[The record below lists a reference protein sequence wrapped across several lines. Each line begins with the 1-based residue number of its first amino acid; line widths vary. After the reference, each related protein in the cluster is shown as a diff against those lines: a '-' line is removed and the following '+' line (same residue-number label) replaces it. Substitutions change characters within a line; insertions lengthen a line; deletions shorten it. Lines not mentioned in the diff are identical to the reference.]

1 MTEQQPDERNNNR
14 VTPHVEGSK
23 SLESNVNMD
32 VSTNIVKGT
41 IATTDTD
48 IDTDIGTDIGTAK
61 DTHAELLIITDSV
74 SGTNAEGGTDISLET
89 YAGMETSKGVSANV
103 SDSSSRVLIVTAV
116 DAEKDAILRGLGG
129 HAADHFDV
137 IAAGVGP
144 ASAAAGTAAA
154 LAFASAAASAHK
166 LAQGS
171 AAPEESDA
179 AQASAASWPGP
190 AGGTGNGSPAYRLVI
205 SAGIGGGFPGRAPV
219 GSLVVADAMVAA
231 DLGSQTPDGFL
242 SVDELGFGS
251 SRVAADAELAA
262 RLRHELQRA
271 GLAVSGGTS
280 VTVSTATGTAETAA
294 ELLRRV
300 PDAAAEGMEGFGVAT
315 AAQQFGLPVLELRG
329 ISNAVGPRDR
339 DAWRI
344 KDALDALQAASSIL
358 REVITS

>member
-1 MTEQQPDERNNNR
+1 MNEHRQDKDQNNKPNASF
-14 VTPHVEGSK
+14 E
-23 SLESNVNMD
+23 N
-32 VSTNIVKGT
+32 
-41 IATTDTD
+41 
-48 IDTDIGTDIGTAK
+48 
-61 DTHAELLIITDSV
+61 
-74 SGTNAEGGTDISLET
+74 SGHHGDLTGEINTSDISPVQE
-89 YAGMETSKGVSANV
+89 N
-103 SDSSSRVLIVTAV
+103 SSQRVLIVTAV
-116 DAEKDAILRGLGG
+116 DAEKDAVLRGLGDT
-129 HAADHFDV
+129 AAERFDV

-144 ASAAAGTAAA
+144 ASAAAGTAAT
-154 LAFASAAASAHK
+154 LAYAVAAASTRA

-171 AAPEESDA
+171 TAPSPSDV
-179 AQASAASWPGP
+179 AQASATSDGPGP
-190 AGGTGNGSPAYRLVI
+190 LAGTGSSPAYMLVI
-205 SAGIGGGFPGRAPV
+205 SAGIGGGFPGRADV

-251 SRVAADAELAA
+251 SIVAADAELAA

-271 GLAVSGGTS
+271 GLAVSGGTA

-315 AAQQFGLPVLELRG
+315 AAQQFGVPALELRA

>member
-1 MTEQQPDERNNNR
+1 MSPVQ
-14 VTPHVEGSK
+14 
-23 SLESNVNMD
+23 
-32 VSTNIVKGT
+32 
-41 IATTDTD
+41 
-48 IDTDIGTDIGTAK
+48 
-61 DTHAELLIITDSV
+61 
-74 SGTNAEGGTDISLET
+74 
-89 YAGMETSKGVSANV
+89 AN
-103 SDSSSRVLIVTAV
+103 SSQRVLIVTAV
-116 DAEKDAILRGLGG
+116 DAEKDAVLRGLGDTG
-129 HAADHFDV
+129 AERFDV

-144 ASAAAGTAAA
+144 ASAAAGTAAT
-154 LAFASAAASAHK
+154 LAYAVAAASTRA

-171 AAPEESDA
+171 TAPSPSDV
-179 AQASAASWPGP
+179 AQASATSSRPGP
-190 AGGTGNGSPAYRLVI
+190 LAGAGYSPAYMLVI
-205 SAGIGGGFPGRAPV
+205 SAGIGGGFPGRADV

-251 SRVAADAELAA
+251 SIVAADAELAA

-271 GLAVSGGTS
+271 GLAVSGGTA

-315 AAQQFGLPVLELRG
+315 AAQQFGVPALELRA

>member
-1 MTEQQPDERNNNR
+1 MNT
-14 VTPHVEGSK
+14 S
-23 SLESNVNMD
+23 
-32 VSTNIVKGT
+32 
-41 IATTDTD
+41 
-48 IDTDIGTDIGTAK
+48 
-61 DTHAELLIITDSV
+61 
-74 SGTNAEGGTDISLET
+74 DISP
-89 YAGMETSKGVSANV
+89 VQAN
-103 SDSSSRVLIVTAV
+103 SSQRVLIVTAV
-116 DAEKDAILRGLGG
+116 DAEKDAVLRGLGDT
-129 HAADHFDV
+129 AAERFDV

-144 ASAAAGTAAA
+144 ASAAAGTAAT
-154 LAFASAAASAHK
+154 LAYAVAAASTMALAHGSTAPSPSDV
-166 LAQGS
+166 AQTS
-171 AAPEESDA
+171 ATS
-179 AQASAASWPGP
+179 SRPGP
-190 AGGTGNGSPAYRLVI
+190 LAGTGSSPAYMLVI
-205 SAGIGGGFPGRAPV
+205 SAGIGGGFPGRADV

-251 SRVAADAELAA
+251 SIVAADAELAA

-271 GLAVSGGTS
+271 GLAVSGGTA

-315 AAQQFGLPVLELRG
+315 AAQQFGVPALELRA

>member
-1 MTEQQPDERNNNR
+1 MNEQKQNDSIERNR
-14 VTPHVEGSK
+14 PETT
-23 SLESNVNMD
+23 SL
-32 VSTNIVKGT
+32 
-41 IATTDTD
+41 
-48 IDTDIGTDIGTAK
+48 
-61 DTHAELLIITDSV
+61 
-74 SGTNAEGGTDISLET
+74 
-89 YAGMETSKGVSANV
+89 
-103 SDSSSRVLIVTAV
+103 SSSFETNSTSTASTQRVLIVTAV
-116 DAEKDAILRGLGG
+116 DAEKEAVLRGLGDQ
-129 HAADHFDV
+129 AARFDV

-154 LAFASAAASAHK
+154 LAFASAAAGTNA

-171 AAPEESDA
+171 AAPSEPDA
-179 AQASAASWPGP
+179 AQASAASSRPGP
-190 AGGTGNGSPAYRLVI
+190 LAGTGLTPAYTLVVG
-205 SAGIGGGFPGRAPV
+205 AGIGGGFPGRADV

-251 SRVAADAELAA
+251 SRVAADAVLAA

-271 GLAVSGGTS
+271 GLAVSGGTA

-315 AAQQFGLPVLELRG
+315 AAQQFGVPALELRA
-329 ISNAVGPRDR
+329 ISNAVGPRNR

-358 REVITS
+358 REVLTS

>member
-1 MTEQQPDERNNNR
+1 MNEHKQDEQQSNKPNA
-14 VTPHVEGSK
+14 
-23 SLESNVNMD
+23 SLEANGHPGEITGEMITSDIRSVQ
-32 VSTNIVKGT
+32 
-41 IATTDTD
+41 TT
-48 IDTDIGTDIGTAK
+48 
-61 DTHAELLIITDSV
+61 
-74 SGTNAEGGTDISLET
+74 
-89 YAGMETSKGVSANV
+89 
-103 SDSSSRVLIVTAV
+103 SSSRVLIVTAV
-116 DAEKDAILRGLGG
+116 DAEKDAILRGLGDT
-129 HAADHFDV
+129 AAERFDV

-144 ASAAAGTAAA
+144 ASAAAGTAAT
-154 LAFASAAASAHK
+154 LAYAVAAASTSALAHGPTAPSPSDV
-166 LAQGS
+166 AQTS
-171 AAPEESDA
+171 ATS
-179 AQASAASWPGP
+179 SKPGP
-190 AGGTGNGSPAYRLVI
+190 LAGAGYSPAYRLVI
-205 SAGIGGGFPGRAPV
+205 SAGIGGGFPGRADV

-251 SRVAADAELAA
+251 SIVAADAELAA

-271 GLAVSGGTS
+271 GLAVSGGTA

-315 AAQQFGLPVLELRG
+315 AAQQFGVPALELRA

>member
-1 MTEQQPDERNNNR
+1 MNEQKKNDSIDRNR
-14 VTPHVEGSK
+14 PET
-23 SLESNVNMD
+23 
-32 VSTNIVKGT
+32 TN
-41 IATTDTD
+41 
-48 IDTDIGTDIGTAK
+48 
-61 DTHAELLIITDSV
+61 L
-74 SGTNAEGGTDISLET
+74 
-89 YAGMETSKGVSANV
+89 
-103 SDSSSRVLIVTAV
+103 SSSFETNSTSTASTQRVLIVTAV
-116 DAEKDAILRGLGG
+116 DAEKEAVLRGLGDQ
-129 HAADHFDV
+129 AAHFDV

-154 LAFASAAASAHK
+154 LAFASAAAGANA

-171 AAPEESDA
+171 AAPSEPDA
-179 AQASAASWPGP
+179 AQASAASSRPGP
-190 AGGTGNGSPAYRLVI
+190 LAGTGLTPAYTLVV
-205 SAGIGGGFPGRAPV
+205 SAGIGGGFPGRADV
-219 GSLVVADAMVAA
+219 GSLVVADVMIAA

-251 SRVAADAELAA
+251 SRVAADAVLAA

-271 GLAVSGGTS
+271 GLAVSGGTA

-315 AAQQFGLPVLELRG
+315 AAQQFGIPALELRA

-358 REVITS
+358 REVLTS

>member
-1 MTEQQPDERNNNR
+1 M
-14 VTPHVEGSK
+14 
-23 SLESNVNMD
+23 
-32 VSTNIVKGT
+32 
-41 IATTDTD
+41 
-48 IDTDIGTDIGTAK
+48 
-61 DTHAELLIITDSV
+61 
-74 SGTNAEGGTDISLET
+74 
-89 YAGMETSKGVSANV
+89 
-103 SDSSSRVLIVTAV
+103 VTAV
-116 DAEKDAILRGLGG
+116 DAEKEAVLRGLGDQ
-129 HAADHFDV
+129 AAHFDV

-154 LAFASAAASAHK
+154 LAFASAAAGANA

-171 AAPEESDA
+171 AAPSEPDA
-179 AQASAASWPGP
+179 AQASAASSRPGP
-190 AGGTGNGSPAYRLVI
+190 LAGTGLTPAYTLVV
-205 SAGIGGGFPGRAPV
+205 SAGIGGGFPGRADV

-251 SRVAADAELAA
+251 SRVAADGVLAA

-271 GLAVSGGTS
+271 GLAVSGGTA

-294 ELLRRV
+294 ELLHRV
-300 PDAAAEGMEGFGVAT
+300 PDSSAEGMEGFGVAT
-315 AAQQFGLPVLELRG
+315 AAQQFGVPALELRA

-358 REVITS
+358 REVLTS

>member
-1 MTEQQPDERNNNR
+1 MNEHIQDKEQNN
-14 VTPHVEGSK
+14 K
-23 SLESNVNMD
+23 SNV
-32 VSTNIVKGT
+32 
-41 IATTDTD
+41 
-48 IDTDIGTDIGTAK
+48 
-61 DTHAELLIITDSV
+61 
-74 SGTNAEGGTDISLET
+74 SLET
-89 YAGMETSKGVSANV
+89 SEQQEELSGATISDTSLVQA
-103 SDSSSRVLIVTAV
+103 SSSQRVLIVTAV
-116 DAEKDAILRGLGG
+116 DAEKDAVLRGLGDTG
-129 HAADHFDV
+129 AERFDV

-144 ASAAAGTAAA
+144 ASAAAGTAAT
-154 LAFASAAASAHK
+154 LAYAVAAASTSA
-166 LAQGS
+166 LAQGATAPSTSDVAQTS
-171 AAPEESDA
+171 ATS
-179 AQASAASWPGP
+179 SRPGP
-190 AGGTGNGSPAYRLVI
+190 LAGAGSSPAYMLVI
-205 SAGIGGGFPGRAPV
+205 SAGIGGGFPGRADV

-242 SVDELGFGS
+242 RVDELGFGS
-251 SRVAADAELAA
+251 SIVAADAELAA

-271 GLAVSGGTS
+271 GLAVSGGTA

-315 AAQQFGLPVLELRG
+315 AAQQFGVPALELRA

>member
-1 MTEQQPDERNNNR
+1 MQFNHPETA
-14 VTPHVEGSK
+14 
-23 SLESNVNMD
+23 SLAS
-32 VSTNIVKGT
+32 SP
-41 IATTDTD
+41 
-48 IDTDIGTDIGTAK
+48 
-61 DTHAELLIITDSV
+61 
-74 SGTNAEGGTDISLET
+74 ET
-89 YAGMETSKGVSANV
+89 YSA
-103 SDSSSRVLIVTAV
+103 SAAEIKRVLIVTAV
-116 DAEKDAILRGLGG
+116 DAEKEAVLRGLGDQ
-129 HAADHFDV
+129 AAHFDV

-154 LAFASAAASAHK
+154 LAFASAAAGPNALS
-166 LAQGS
+166 QGS
-171 AAPEESDA
+171 AAPSETDA
-179 AQASAASWPGP
+179 AQVSAASSRPGSL
-190 AGGTGNGSPAYRLVI
+190 AGTGLTPAYTLVV
-205 SAGIGGGFPGRAPV
+205 STGIGGGFPGRAAV

-251 SRVAADAELAA
+251 SRVAADAALAA

-271 GLAVSGGTS
+271 GLAVSGGTA

-300 PDAAAEGMEGFGVAT
+300 PDAATEGMEGFGVAT
-315 AAQQFGLPVLELRG
+315 AAQQFGVPALELRA

-358 REVITS
+358 REVLTS

>member
-1 MTEQQPDERNNNR
+1 MNTSGISPVQANSQQ
-14 VTPHVEGSK
+14 
-23 SLESNVNMD
+23 
-32 VSTNIVKGT
+32 
-41 IATTDTD
+41 
-48 IDTDIGTDIGTAK
+48 
-61 DTHAELLIITDSV
+61 
-74 SGTNAEGGTDISLET
+74 
-89 YAGMETSKGVSANV
+89 
-103 SDSSSRVLIVTAV
+103 RVLIVTAV
-116 DAEKDAILRGLGG
+116 DAEKDAVLRGLGDT
-129 HAADHFDV
+129 AAEQFDV

-144 ASAAAGTAAA
+144 ASAAAGTSATLAYAVVAAGTRA
-154 LAFASAAASAHK
+154 LAK
-166 LAQGS
+166 GS
-171 AAPEESDA
+171 TTPSSSDV
-179 AQASAASWPGP
+179 AQASATSDGPGP
-190 AGGTGNGSPAYRLVI
+190 LAGTGSSPAYMLVI
-205 SAGIGGGFPGRAPV
+205 SAGIGGGFPGRADV

-251 SRVAADAELAA
+251 SIVAADAELAA

-271 GLAVSGGTS
+271 GLAVSGGTA

-315 AAQQFGLPVLELRG
+315 AAQQFGVPALELRA

>member
-1 MTEQQPDERNNNR
+1 MNEHKQDEKQNN
-14 VTPHVEGSK
+14 K
-23 SLESNVNMD
+23 L
-32 VSTNIVKGT
+32 
-41 IATTDTD
+41 
-48 IDTDIGTDIGTAK
+48 
-61 DTHAELLIITDSV
+61 
-74 SGTNAEGGTDISLET
+74 NASLET
-89 YAGMETSKGVSANV
+89 SGQQGKLTGETTASAISLVQTN
-103 SDSSSRVLIVTAV
+103 SSQRVLIVTAV
-116 DAEKDAILRGLGG
+116 DAEKDAVIRGLGD
-129 HAADHFDV
+129 AAAERFDV

-144 ASAAAGTAAA
+144 ASAAAGTAAT
-154 LAFASAAASAHK
+154 LAYAVAAASTSA
-166 LAQGS
+166 LAQVSTAPGTPDVAQTS
-171 AAPEESDA
+171 ATS
-179 AQASAASWPGP
+179 SRPGP
-190 AGGTGNGSPAYRLVI
+190 LTGAGSSPAYMLVI
-205 SAGIGGGFPGRAPV
+205 SAGIGGGFPGRADV

-251 SRVAADAELAA
+251 SIVAADAELAA

-271 GLAVSGGTS
+271 GLAVSGGTA

-315 AAQQFGLPVLELRG
+315 AAQQFGVPALELRA

>member
-1 MTEQQPDERNNNR
+1 MNEHRQDEDQNIKANASFETSDQQGELS
-14 VTPHVEGSK
+14 G
-23 SLESNVNMD
+23 
-32 VSTNIVKGT
+32 
-41 IATTDTD
+41 ATTTSDT
-48 IDTDIGTDIGTAK
+48 
-61 DTHAELLIITDSV
+61 SPV
-74 SGTNAEGGTDISLET
+74 Q
-89 YAGMETSKGVSANV
+89 ANL
-103 SDSSSRVLIVTAV
+103 SQRVLIVTAV
-116 DAEKDAILRGLGG
+116 DAEKDAVLRGLGDM
-129 HAADHFDV
+129 AAERFDV

-144 ASAAAGTAAA
+144 ASAAAGTAAT
-154 LAFASAAASAHK
+154 LAYAVAAASTRA

-171 AAPEESDA
+171 NAPSPSDV
-179 AQASAASWPGP
+179 AQASATSSRPGP
-190 AGGTGNGSPAYRLVI
+190 LAGTGSSPAYMLVI
-205 SAGIGGGFPGRAPV
+205 SAGIGGGFPGRADV

-251 SRVAADAELAA
+251 SIVAADAELAA
-262 RLRHELQRA
+262 RLRHELQRS
-271 GLAVSGGTS
+271 GLAVSGGTA

-315 AAQQFGLPVLELRG
+315 AAQQFGVPALELRA

-339 DAWRI
+339 NAWRI

>member
-1 MTEQQPDERNNNR
+1 M
-14 VTPHVEGSK
+14 
-23 SLESNVNMD
+23 
-32 VSTNIVKGT
+32 
-41 IATTDTD
+41 
-48 IDTDIGTDIGTAK
+48 
-61 DTHAELLIITDSV
+61 
-74 SGTNAEGGTDISLET
+74 
-89 YAGMETSKGVSANV
+89 
-103 SDSSSRVLIVTAV
+103 VTAV
-116 DAEKDAILRGLGG
+116 DAEKEAVLRGLGDQ
-129 HAADHFDV
+129 AAHFDV

-154 LAFASAAASAHK
+154 LAFASAAAGAIA

-171 AAPEESDA
+171 AAPSEPDA
-179 AQASAASWPGP
+179 AQASAASSRPGP
-190 AGGTGNGSPAYRLVI
+190 LAGTGLTPAYTLVV
-205 SAGIGGGFPGRAPV
+205 SAGIGGGFPGRADV

-251 SRVAADAELAA
+251 SRVAADAVLAA

-271 GLAVSGGTS
+271 GLAVSGGTA

-294 ELLRRV
+294 ELRRRV
-300 PDAAAEGMEGFGVAT
+300 PDATAEGMEGFGVAT
-315 AAQQFGLPVLELRG
+315 AAQQFGVPALELRA

-358 REVITS
+358 REVLTS

>member
-1 MTEQQPDERNNNR
+1 MSPVQ
-14 VTPHVEGSK
+14 
-23 SLESNVNMD
+23 
-32 VSTNIVKGT
+32 
-41 IATTDTD
+41 
-48 IDTDIGTDIGTAK
+48 
-61 DTHAELLIITDSV
+61 
-74 SGTNAEGGTDISLET
+74 
-89 YAGMETSKGVSANV
+89 AN
-103 SDSSSRVLIVTAV
+103 SSQRVLIVTAV
-116 DAEKDAILRGLGG
+116 DAEKDAVLRGLGDT
-129 HAADHFDV
+129 AAERFDV

-144 ASAAAGTAAA
+144 ASAAAGTAAT
-154 LAFASAAASAHK
+154 LAYAVAAASTRA

-171 AAPEESDA
+171 TAPSPSDV
-179 AQASAASWPGP
+179 AQASATSSRPGP
-190 AGGTGNGSPAYRLVI
+190 LAGAGSSPAYMLVI
-205 SAGIGGGFPGRAPV
+205 SAGIGGGFPGRADV

-251 SRVAADAELAA
+251 SIVAADAEHAA

-271 GLAVSGGTS
+271 GLAVSGGTA

-315 AAQQFGLPVLELRG
+315 AAQQFGVPALELRA

>member
-1 MTEQQPDERNNNR
+1 M
-14 VTPHVEGSK
+14 
-23 SLESNVNMD
+23 
-32 VSTNIVKGT
+32 
-41 IATTDTD
+41 
-48 IDTDIGTDIGTAK
+48 
-61 DTHAELLIITDSV
+61 
-74 SGTNAEGGTDISLET
+74 
-89 YAGMETSKGVSANV
+89 
-103 SDSSSRVLIVTAV
+103 LIVTAV
-116 DAEKDAILRGLGG
+116 DAEKDAVLRGLGNT
-129 HAADHFDV
+129 ATERFDV

-144 ASAAAGTAAA
+144 ASAAAGTAAT
-154 LAFASAAASAHK
+154 LAYAVAAASTRA

-171 AAPEESDA
+171 TAPSPSDV
-179 AQASAASWPGP
+179 AQTSARPGP
-190 AGGTGNGSPAYRLVI
+190 LAGTGSSPAYMLVI
-205 SAGIGGGFPGRAPV
+205 SAGIGGGFPGRADV

-251 SRVAADAELAA
+251 SIVATDAELAA

-271 GLAVSGGTS
+271 GLAVSGGTA

-315 AAQQFGLPVLELRG
+315 AAQQFGVPALELRA

>member
-1 MTEQQPDERNNNR
+1 MNEHRQDKDQNNKANASFETSDQQGELS
-14 VTPHVEGSK
+14 G
-23 SLESNVNMD
+23 
-32 VSTNIVKGT
+32 
-41 IATTDTD
+41 ATTT
-48 IDTDIGTDIGTAK
+48 
-61 DTHAELLIITDSV
+61 SV
-74 SGTNAEGGTDISLET
+74 
-89 YAGMETSKGVSANV
+89 TSPVQAN
-103 SDSSSRVLIVTAV
+103 SSQRVLIVTAV
-116 DAEKDAILRGLGG
+116 DAEKDAVLRGLGDM
-129 HAADHFDV
+129 AAERFDV

-144 ASAAAGTAAA
+144 ASAAAGTAAI
-154 LAFASAAASAHK
+154 LAYAVAAASTRA

-171 AAPEESDA
+171 TAPSPSDV
-179 AQASAASWPGP
+179 AQASATSDGPGP
-190 AGGTGNGSPAYRLVI
+190 LAGAGSPAYMLVI
-205 SAGIGGGFPGRAPV
+205 SAGIGGGFPGRADV

-251 SRVAADAELAA
+251 SIVAADAELAA

-271 GLAVSGGTS
+271 GLAVSGGTA

-315 AAQQFGLPVLELRG
+315 AAQQFGVPALELRA

>member
-1 MTEQQPDERNNNR
+1 MNTF
-14 VTPHVEGSK
+14 K
-23 SLESNVNMD
+23 STFSD
-32 VSTNIVKGT
+32 KS
-41 IATTDTD
+41 ATTTGFC
-48 IDTDIGTDIGTAK
+48 TT
-61 DTHAELLIITDSV
+61 
-74 SGTNAEGGTDISLET
+74 
-89 YAGMETSKGVSANV
+89 
-103 SDSSSRVLIVTAV
+103 SRVLIVTAV
-116 DAEKDAILRGLGG
+116 DAEKDAILRGLGDD
-129 HAADHFDV
+129 AAAQFDV

-154 LAFASAAASAHK
+154 IAFASAAARELAH
-166 LAQGS
+166 GT
-171 AAPEESDA
+171 AAPEERDA
-179 AQASAASWPGP
+179 AQASAASSGPGP
-190 AGGTGNGSPAYRLVI
+190 AAGTGARSTAYGLVI
-205 SAGIGGGFPGRAPV
+205 SAGIGGGFPGRADV

-231 DLGSQTPDGFL
+231 DLGSKTPDGFL

-251 SRVAADAELAA
+251 SRVAADAVLAV

-271 GLAVSGGTS
+271 GLAVSGGTA
-280 VTVSTATGTAETAA
+280 VTVSTATGTAQTAA

>member
-1 MTEQQPDERNNNR
+1 MNEHRQDKDQNNKPNASFENSGHHGNL
-14 VTPHVEGSK
+14 TG
-23 SLESNVNMD
+23 
-32 VSTNIVKGT
+32 
-41 IATTDTD
+41 ATTTSDT
-48 IDTDIGTDIGTAK
+48 
-61 DTHAELLIITDSV
+61 SPV
-74 SGTNAEGGTDISLET
+74 Q
-89 YAGMETSKGVSANV
+89 AN
-103 SDSSSRVLIVTAV
+103 SSQRVLIVTAV
-116 DAEKDAILRGLGG
+116 DAEKDAVLRGLGNT
-129 HAADHFDV
+129 AAERFDV

-144 ASAAAGTAAA
+144 ASAAAGTAAT
-154 LAFASAAASAHK
+154 LAYAVAAASTRA

-171 AAPEESDA
+171 TAPSPSDV
-179 AQASAASWPGP
+179 AQASATSDGPGP
-190 AGGTGNGSPAYRLVI
+190 LAGAGSPAYMLVI
-205 SAGIGGGFPGRAPV
+205 SAGIGGGFPGRADV

-251 SRVAADAELAA
+251 SIVATDAELAA

-271 GLAVSGGTS
+271 GLAVSGGTA

-315 AAQQFGLPVLELRG
+315 AAQQFGVPALELRA

-358 REVITS
+358 REVISS

>member
-1 MTEQQPDERNNNR
+1 MTEQHHPDERNNS
-14 VTPHVEGSK
+14 HVHPPADGGNFSEH
-23 SLESNVNMD
+23 NVNMK
-32 VSTNIVKGT
+32 VSTTIVKGT
-41 IATTDTD
+41 IGTTGSDTDT
-48 IDTDIGTDIGTAK
+48 TVGTSA
-61 DTHAELLIITDSV
+61 AV
-74 SGTNAEGGTDISLET
+74 
-89 YAGMETSKGVSANV
+89 ETSPLVSANV
-103 SDSSSRVLIVTAV
+103 SGSSARVLIVTAV
-116 DAEKDAILRGLGG
+116 DAERDAILRGLGD
-129 HAADHFDV
+129 HASDRFDV
-137 IAAGVGP
+137 VAAGVGP

-154 LAFASAAASAHK
+154 LAFASAAASARE
-166 LAQGS
+166 LAPGF
-171 AAPEESDA
+171 AASVESDA

-190 AGGTGNGSPAYRLVI
+190 ARGTGDGSRAYGLVI

-271 GLAVSGGTS
+271 GLAVSGGTA

-358 REVITS
+358 WEVITS

>member
-1 MTEQQPDERNNNR
+1 MNEQKQNDSIERNR
-14 VTPHVEGSK
+14 PE
-23 SLESNVNMD
+23 
-32 VSTNIVKGT
+32 
-41 IATTDTD
+41 TT
-48 IDTDIGTDIGTAK
+48 
-61 DTHAELLIITDSV
+61 SV
-74 SGTNAEGGTDISLET
+74 SSSFETNS
-89 YAGMETSKGVSANV
+89 TSAASTK
-103 SDSSSRVLIVTAV
+103 RVLIVTAV
-116 DAEKDAILRGLGG
+116 DAEKEAVLRGLGDQ
-129 HAADHFDV
+129 AAHFEV

-154 LAFASAAASAHK
+154 LAFASAAA
-166 LAQGS
+166 G
-171 AAPEESDA
+171 
-179 AQASAASWPGP
+179 ASSRPGP
-190 AGGTGNGSPAYRLVI
+190 LAGTALTPAYTLVV
-205 SAGIGGGFPGRAPV
+205 SAGIGGGFPGRADV

-251 SRVAADAELAA
+251 SRVAADAVLAA
-262 RLRHELQRA
+262 RLRHELQQA
-271 GLAVSGGTS
+271 GLAVSGGTA

-315 AAQQFGLPVLELRG
+315 AAQQFGVPALELRA

-358 REVITS
+358 REVLTS

>member
-1 MTEQQPDERNNNR
+1 MNEQKQNDSIERNR
-14 VTPHVEGSK
+14 PETT
-23 SLESNVNMD
+23 SL
-32 VSTNIVKGT
+32 
-41 IATTDTD
+41 
-48 IDTDIGTDIGTAK
+48 
-61 DTHAELLIITDSV
+61 
-74 SGTNAEGGTDISLET
+74 
-89 YAGMETSKGVSANV
+89 
-103 SDSSSRVLIVTAV
+103 SSSFETNSTSTASTQRVLIVTAV
-116 DAEKDAILRGLGG
+116 DAEKEAVLRGLGDQ
-129 HAADHFDV
+129 AAERFDV

-154 LAFASAAASAHK
+154 LA
-166 LAQGS
+166 QGS
-171 AAPEESDA
+171 AAPSKPDA
-179 AQASAASWPGP
+179 AQASAASSRPGP
-190 AGGTGNGSPAYRLVI
+190 LAGTGLTPAYTLVV
-205 SAGIGGGFPGRAPV
+205 SAGIGGGFPGRADV

-251 SRVAADAELAA
+251 SRVAADAVLAA

-271 GLAVSGGTS
+271 GLAVSGGTA

-315 AAQQFGLPVLELRG
+315 AAQQFGVPALELRA
-329 ISNAVGPRDR
+329 ISNAVGPRNR

-358 REVITS
+358 REVLTS